1 MNLILWRHAEAEDTS
16 PDMERVLT
24 PKGKRQAARMAAW
37 LKSQLP
43 ADALVLVSPAARTQ
57 QTARALTDQFTTLD
71 VLAPGC
77 SADQLL
83 TAANWPEDDTTV
95 LIVGHQPTLGLA
107 AAKILSGKSEYWSV
121 RKGAVWWISSRQRD
135 TERQTALRAVV
146 SPDMLD

>member
-16 PDMERVLT
+16 PDMDRVLT
-24 PKGKRQAARMAAW
+24 PRGKWQAAKMAAW

-43 ADALVLVSPAARTQ
+43 ADTLVLVSPATRTQ

-71 VLAPGC
+71 ILAPGC
-77 SADQLL
+77 SAQQLL
-83 TAANWPEDDTTV
+83 TAANWPEDGITV

-107 AAKILSGKSEYWSV
+107 AANILSGKSEYWSV
-121 RKGAVWWISSRQRD
+121 RKGAIWWISSRLRGTD
-135 TERQTALRAVV
+135 RQSTLRAVI